1 MGFYRC
7 GDLPSDTSTPGDKS
21 ADKPTTRSDAREQEE
36 RREVIAEYIIR
47 LRESIKILRER
58 LD

>member
-1 MGFYRC
+1 M
-7 GDLPSDTSTPGDKS
+7 STPGDKS
-21 ADKPTTRSDAREQEE
+21 DDKPTTRSDAREQEE

-47 LRESIKILRER
+47 LREIIKILRER

>member
-1 MGFYRC
+1 M
-7 GDLPSDTSTPGDKS
+7 STPGDKS

-47 LRESIKILRER
+47 LREIIKILRER